1 MVTSAALA
9 GVPRPASNPA
19 PMTASA
25 DTADVTRLCKIPP
38 GIVWRRPVTAPAVPA
53 STQRLNLGPYYRF
66 ARGGSCLY
74 CHGTPSPSDPDDV
87 AARFG
92 TVGSELSK
100 AFALSMHGKRLIC
113 GELSREAAVAQTEE
127 TGNERDVSVLDGLD
141 SSSMTGL
148 YWYLAMLAC
157 IGGFLFGYDTAV
169 IGSVLDFIPYKLSPF
184 WTGYLV
190 AGASLG
196 AAVGALAAGPLT
208 DKFGRK
214 SLLMADASI
223 YAVGALLSALTVNA
237 VMLISSRTLIG
248 LAVGAD
254 SAIAT
259 AYIAEFAPKGR
270 RGQLSIIQQWMIT
283 VGILV
288 SYLIA
293 LLVFAVAP
301 GAAKTADWRIILG
314 VGAVPAV
321 IAVLLRARM
330 PESPRWLIQQG
341 RFADT
346 SVALKKLGVDVSEEE
361 VRRTAGVIE
370 KVESDKHEERKRLWT
385 PGVKRALAV
394 VSVFFVFQQITGIN
408 VPFYYGPQ
416 LLGGLFKQ
424 PGDSAVHAAMAGLV
438 SAAILGAVNVVATY
452 FGFRGIDKMGRR
464 PLALMGYA
472 GMAVFMLVAAVGVA
486 WLTGTPKVVVVMVGF
501 SIFIASFAMG
511 VGGTGWLLQGEVF
524 PTAVR
529 GRAAATGAGV
539 NWIANFALIEAFP
552 AMQHAIG
559 LPWVMVVLSMLSLL
573 AIGFITR
580 FLPESKGLSVEEVV
594 QVFEQQAAESHLQPG
609 APRAA

>member
-1 MVTSAALA
+1 MAQSET
-9 GVPRPASNPA
+9 P
-19 PMTASA
+19 
-25 DTADVTRLCKIPP
+25 
-38 GIVWRRPVTAPAVPA
+38 
-53 STQRLNLGPYYRF
+53 
-66 ARGGSCLY
+66 ARG
-74 CHGTPSPSDPDDV
+74 
-87 AARFG
+87 
-92 TVGSELSK
+92 
-100 AFALSMHGKRLIC
+100 
-113 GELSREAAVAQTEE
+113 EE
-127 TGNERDVSVLDGLD
+127 TNVLAHLD
-141 SSSMTGL
+141 TTAMSGL
-148 YWYLAMLAC
+148 YWYLALLAC

-169 IGSVLDFIPYKLSPF
+169 IGSVLDFIPYKLGDF

-208 DKFGRK
+208 DRFGRK
-214 SLLMADASI
+214 SLLMADAGI
-223 YAVGALLSALTVNA
+223 YALGAILSALTINA
-237 VMLISSRTLIG
+237 AMLIASRTLIG

-283 VGILV
+283 VGILA

-293 LLVFAVAP
+293 LLIFAVAP
-301 GAAKTADWRIILG
+301 GHAQDLDWRLILG
-314 VGAVPAV
+314 IGAVPAIV
-321 IAVLLRARM
+321 AVALRARM

-341 RFADT
+341 RYADT
-346 SVALKKLGVDVSEEE
+346 SDALAKLGVDVSEDD
-361 VRRTAGVIE
+361 VRRTADEIE
-370 KVESDKHEERKRLWT
+370 KAEAKQAEQRRRLWT

-416 LLGGLFKQ
+416 LLGDLFKN
-424 PGDSAVHAAMAGLV
+424 PGDTAVHAAMAGLI
-438 SAAILGAVNVVATY
+438 SAAILGAINVVATY
-452 FGFRGIDKMGRR
+452 FGFRWIDKVGRR
-464 PLALMGYA
+464 PLALWGYA
-472 GMAVFMLVAAVGVA
+472 GMAVFMLVAAAGVA

-539 NWIANFALIEAFP
+539 NWIANFALISAFP

-559 LPWVMVVLSMLSLL
+559 LPWVMVLLSMLSLL
-573 AIGFITR
+573 AIGFIAK
-580 FLPESKGLSVEEVV
+580 FLPETKGLSVEEVV
-594 QVFEQQAAESHLQPG
+594 AVFDEQAAKSPVQTG
-609 APRAA
+609 APRA

>member
-1 MVTSAALA
+1 MAQSET
-9 GVPRPASNPA
+9 P
-19 PMTASA
+19 
-25 DTADVTRLCKIPP
+25 
-38 GIVWRRPVTAPAVPA
+38 
-53 STQRLNLGPYYRF
+53 
-66 ARGGSCLY
+66 ARG
-74 CHGTPSPSDPDDV
+74 
-87 AARFG
+87 
-92 TVGSELSK
+92 
-100 AFALSMHGKRLIC
+100 
-113 GELSREAAVAQTEE
+113 EE
-127 TGNERDVSVLDGLD
+127 TNVLAHLD
-141 SSSMTGL
+141 TTAMSGL
-148 YWYLAMLAC
+148 YWYLALLAC

-169 IGSVLDFIPYKLSPF
+169 IGSVLDFIPYKLGDF

-208 DKFGRK
+208 DRFGRK
-214 SLLMADASI
+214 SLLMADAGI
-223 YAVGALLSALTVNA
+223 YALGAILSALTINA
-237 VMLISSRTLIG
+237 AMLIASRTLIG

-283 VGILV
+283 VGILA

-293 LLVFAVAP
+293 LLIFAVAP
-301 GAAKTADWRIILG
+301 GHAQDFDWRLILG
-314 VGAVPAV
+314 IGAVPAI
-321 IAVLLRARM
+321 IAVALRARM

-341 RFADT
+341 RYADT
-346 SVALKKLGVDVSEEE
+346 SEALGKLGVDVTEED
-361 VRRTAGVIE
+361 VRRTADKIE
-370 KVESDKHEERKRLWT
+370 KAVEEQARDRKRLWT

-394 VSVFFVFQQITGIN
+394 VCVFFVFQQITGIN

-416 LLGGLFKQ
+416 LLGDLFKN
-424 PGDSAVHAAMAGLV
+424 PGDTAVHAAMAGLIA
-438 SAAILGAVNVVATY
+438 AAILGAVNVVATY
-452 FGFRGIDKMGRR
+452 FGFRWIDKFGRR
-464 PLALMGYA
+464 PLALAGYI
-472 GMAVFMLVAAVGVA
+472 GMAIFMLVAAAGVA

-573 AIGFITR
+573 AIGFIAK
-580 FLPESKGLSVEEVV
+580 FLPETKGLSVEEVV
-594 QVFEQQAAESHLQPG
+594 QVFEEEAAESHLQPG
-609 APRAA
+609 AARPA

>member
-1 MVTSAALA
+1 MS
-9 GVPRPASNPA
+9 
-19 PMTASA
+19 
-25 DTADVTRLCKIPP
+25 
-38 GIVWRRPVTAPAVPA
+38 
-53 STQRLNLGPYYRF
+53 
-66 ARGGSCLY
+66 
-74 CHGTPSPSDPDDV
+74 
-87 AARFG
+87 
-92 TVGSELSK
+92 
-100 AFALSMHGKRLIC
+100 
-113 GELSREAAVAQTEE
+113 
-127 TGNERDVSVLDGLD
+127 
-141 SSSMTGL
+141 GL
-148 YWYLAMLAC
+148 YWYLALLAC

-169 IGSVLDFIPYKLSPF
+169 IGSVLDFIPYKLGDF

-208 DKFGRK
+208 DRFGRK
-214 SLLMADASI
+214 SLLMADAGI
-223 YAVGALLSALTVNA
+223 YALGAILSALTVSA
-237 VMLISSRTLIG
+237 AMLIASRTLIG

-283 VGILV
+283 VGILA

-293 LLVFAVAP
+293 LLIFAVAP
-301 GAAKTADWRIILG
+301 GHAQDVDWRVILG
-314 VGAVPAV
+314 VGAIPAI
-321 IAVLLRARM
+321 IAVALRARM

-341 RFADT
+341 RYADT
-346 SVALKKLGVDVSEEE
+346 SDALGKLGVDVTEDE
-361 VRRTAGVIE
+361 VRRTAEKIE
-370 KVESDKHEERKRLWT
+370 QAEAKQAEQRKRLWT

-416 LLGGLFKQ
+416 LLGDLFAN
-424 PGDSAVHAAMAGLV
+424 PGDTAVHAAMAGLI
-438 SAAILGAVNVVATY
+438 SAALLGVVNVVATY
-452 FGFRGIDKMGRR
+452 FGFRWIDKVGRR
-464 PLALMGYA
+464 PLALWGYA
-472 GMAVFMLVAAVGVA
+472 GMTVFMLVAAAGVA
-486 WLTGTPKVVVVMVGF
+486 WLTGTPKTVVVMVGF

-573 AIGFITR
+573 AIGFIAK
-580 FLPESKGLSVEEVV
+580 FLPETKGLSVEEVV
-594 QVFEQQAAESHLQPG
+594 AVFEDEAAKSHVQTG
-609 APRAA
+609 TPRTA

>member
-1 MVTSAALA
+1 MTQSDTSARGDETNVLA
-9 GVPRPASNPA
+9 
-19 PMTASA
+19 
-25 DTADVTRLCKIPP
+25 
-38 GIVWRRPVTAPAVPA
+38 
-53 STQRLNLGPYYRF
+53 
-66 ARGGSCLY
+66 
-74 CHGTPSPSDPDDV
+74 H
-87 AARFG
+87 
-92 TVGSELSK
+92 
-100 AFALSMHGKRLIC
+100 
-113 GELSREAAVAQTEE
+113 
-127 TGNERDVSVLDGLD
+127 LDGTAM
-141 SSSMTGL
+141 SGL
-148 YWYLAMLAC
+148 YWYLALLAC

-169 IGSVLDFIPYKLSPF
+169 IGSVLSFIPYHLSNF

-208 DKFGRK
+208 DRFGRK
-214 SLLMADASI
+214 SLLMADAGI
-223 YAVGALLSALTVNA
+223 YALGALLSAFTISA
-237 VMLISSRTLIG
+237 AMLITSRTLIG

-283 VGILV
+283 VGILA

-301 GAAKTADWRIILG
+301 GAAKNLDWRIILG
-314 VGAVPAV
+314 LGALPALV
-321 IAVLLRARM
+321 AVALRARM

-341 RFADT
+341 RYADT
-346 SVALKKLGVDVSEEE
+346 SVALGKLGVEVSEDE
-361 VRRTAGVIE
+361 VRRTADKIAKAEE
-370 KVESDKHEERKRLWT
+370 KQAKERKRLWT

-408 VPFYYGPQ
+408 VPFYYGPK
-416 LLGGLFKQ
+416 LLGDLFKN
-424 PGDSAVHAAMAGLV
+424 PGDTAVHAAMAGLIA
-438 SAAILGAVNVVATY
+438 AAILGAVNVVATY
-452 FGFRGIDKMGRR
+452 FGFRWIDKIGRK
-464 PLALMGYA
+464 PLALAGYV
-472 GMAVFMLVAAVGVA
+472 GMAAFMLVAAAGVA

-552 AMQHAIG
+552 AMQAAIG
-559 LPWVMVVLSMLSLL
+559 LPWVMVILSALSLL
-573 AIGFITR
+573 AIGFIAK
-580 FLPESKGLSVEEVV
+580 FLPETKGLSVEEVV
-594 QVFEQQAAESHLQPG
+594 AVFDEQAAESHVQHG
-609 APRAA
+609 SPRTA

>member
-1 MVTSAALA
+1 MAQSET
-9 GVPRPASNPA
+9 P
-19 PMTASA
+19 
-25 DTADVTRLCKIPP
+25 
-38 GIVWRRPVTAPAVPA
+38 
-53 STQRLNLGPYYRF
+53 
-66 ARGGSCLY
+66 ARG
-74 CHGTPSPSDPDDV
+74 
-87 AARFG
+87 
-92 TVGSELSK
+92 
-100 AFALSMHGKRLIC
+100 
-113 GELSREAAVAQTEE
+113 EE
-127 TGNERDVSVLDGLD
+127 TNVLAHLD
-141 SSSMTGL
+141 TTAMSGL
-148 YWYLAMLAC
+148 YWYLALLAC

-169 IGSVLDFIPYKLSPF
+169 IGSVLDFIPYKLGDF

-208 DKFGRK
+208 DRFGRK
-214 SLLMADASI
+214 SLLMADAGI
-223 YAVGALLSALTVNA
+223 YALGAILSALTINA
-237 VMLISSRTLIG
+237 AMLIASRTLIG

-283 VGILV
+283 VGILA

-293 LLVFAVAP
+293 LLIFAVAP
-301 GAAKTADWRIILG
+301 GHAQDLDWRLILG
-314 VGAVPAV
+314 IGAVPAIV
-321 IAVLLRARM
+321 AVALRARM

-341 RFADT
+341 RYADT
-346 SVALKKLGVDVSEEE
+346 SDALAKLGVDVSEED
-361 VRRTAGVIE
+361 VRRTADKIE
-370 KVESDKHEERKRLWT
+370 KAEAKQAEQRRRLWT

-416 LLGGLFKQ
+416 LLGDLFKN
-424 PGDSAVHAAMAGLV
+424 PGDTAVHAAMAGLI
-438 SAAILGAVNVVATY
+438 SAAILGAINVVATY
-452 FGFRGIDKMGRR
+452 FGFRWIDKVGRR
-464 PLALMGYA
+464 PLALWGYA
-472 GMAVFMLVAAVGVA
+472 GMAVFMLVAAAGVA

-539 NWIANFALIEAFP
+539 NWIANFALISAFP

-573 AIGFITR
+573 AIGFIAK
-580 FLPESKGLSVEEVV
+580 FLPETKGLSVEEVV
-594 QVFEQQAAESHLQPG
+594 AVFDEQAAKSPVQTG
-609 APRAA
+609 APRA

>member
-1 MVTSAALA
+1 MAQSET
-9 GVPRPASNPA
+9 P
-19 PMTASA
+19 
-25 DTADVTRLCKIPP
+25 
-38 GIVWRRPVTAPAVPA
+38 
-53 STQRLNLGPYYRF
+53 
-66 ARGGSCLY
+66 ARG
-74 CHGTPSPSDPDDV
+74 D
-87 AARFG
+87 
-92 TVGSELSK
+92 
-100 AFALSMHGKRLIC
+100 
-113 GELSREAAVAQTEE
+113 E
-127 TGNERDVSVLDGLD
+127 TNVLAHLD
-141 SSSMTGL
+141 TTAMSGL
-148 YWYLAMLAC
+148 YWYLALLAC

-169 IGSVLDFIPYKLSPF
+169 IGSVLDFIPYKLSDF

-208 DKFGRK
+208 DRFGRK
-214 SLLMADASI
+214 SLLMADAGI
-223 YAVGALLSALTVNA
+223 YALGAILSALTVSA
-237 VMLISSRTLIG
+237 AMLIASRTLIG

-283 VGILV
+283 VGILA

-293 LLVFAVAP
+293 LLIFAVAP
-301 GAAKTADWRIILG
+301 GHAQDVDWRVILG
-314 VGAVPAV
+314 VGAVPAL
-321 IAVLLRARM
+321 IAVALRARM

-341 RFADT
+341 RYADT
-346 SVALKKLGVDVSEEE
+346 SEALGKLGVDVSEED
-361 VRRTAGVIE
+361 VRRTADKIE
-370 KVESDKHEERKRLWT
+370 KAEEEQARDRKRLWT

-394 VSVFFVFQQITGIN
+394 VCVFFVFQQITGIN

-416 LLGGLFKQ
+416 LLGDLFKN
-424 PGDSAVHAAMAGLV
+424 PGDTAVHAAMAGLI

-452 FGFRGIDKMGRR
+452 FGFRWIDKFGRR
-464 PLALMGYA
+464 PLALAGYI
-472 GMAVFMLVAAVGVA
+472 GMAIFMLVAAAGVA

-539 NWIANFALIEAFP
+539 NWVANFALIEAFP

-559 LPWVMVVLSMLSLL
+559 LPWVMVILSALCLL
-573 AIGFITR
+573 AIGFITK
-580 FLPESKGLSVEEVV
+580 FLPETKGLSVEEVV
-594 QVFEQQAAESHLQPG
+594 QVFEKEAAGSHLQPG
-609 APRAA
+609 ATRTA

>member
-1 MVTSAALA
+1 M
-9 GVPRPASNPA
+9 
-19 PMTASA
+19 
-25 DTADVTRLCKIPP
+25 
-38 GIVWRRPVTAPAVPA
+38 
-53 STQRLNLGPYYRF
+53 
-66 ARGGSCLY
+66 ARTDQTGS
-74 CHGTPSPSDPDDV
+74 G
-87 AARFG
+87 
-92 TVGSELSK
+92 
-100 AFALSMHGKRLIC
+100 
-113 GELSREAAVAQTEE
+113 RE
-127 TGNERDVSVLDGLD
+127 GSVLDGLD
-141 SSSMTGL
+141 SSSMSGL
-148 YWYLAMLAC
+148 YWYLALLAC

-208 DKFGRK
+208 DRFGRK

-223 YAVGALLSALTVNA
+223 YALGALLSAVTVNA
-237 VMLISSRTLIG
+237 AMLISSRTLIG

-288 SYLIA
+288 SYLLA
-293 LLVFAVAP
+293 LLIFAVAP
-301 GAAKTADWRIILG
+301 SAAKSADWRVILG
-314 VGAVPAV
+314 LGALPAL

-330 PESPRWLIQQG
+330 PESPRWLIHQG

-346 SVALKKLGVDVSEEE
+346 STALRKLGVDVSEED
-361 VRRTAGVIE
+361 VRRSAGEIE
-370 KVESDKHEERKRLWT
+370 KAEAEQHRERKQLWT

-394 VSVFFVFQQITGIN
+394 VCVFFVFQQITGIN

-416 LLGGLFKQ
+416 LLGGLFKN
-424 PGDSAVHAAMAGLV
+424 PGDSAVHAAMAGLIA
-438 SAAILGAVNVVATY
+438 AAILGAVNVIATY
-452 FGFRGIDKMGRR
+452 FGFRWIDKMGRR
-464 PLALMGYA
+464 PLALQGYA
-472 GMAVFMLVAAVGVA
+472 GMASFMLVAAAGVA
-486 WLTGTPKVVVVMVGF
+486 WFTGTPKIVVVMVGF

-552 AMQHAIG
+552 IMQAAFG
-559 LPWVMVVLSMLSLL
+559 LPAVMVILSALSVL
-573 AIGFITR
+573 AIVFISK
-580 FLPESKGLSVEEVV
+580 FLPETKSLSVEEVV
-594 QVFEQQAAESHLQPG
+594 AVFDRQAAGEPITP
-609 APRAA
+609 ARAHA

>member
-1 MVTSAALA
+1 MAQSET
-9 GVPRPASNPA
+9 P
-19 PMTASA
+19 
-25 DTADVTRLCKIPP
+25 
-38 GIVWRRPVTAPAVPA
+38 
-53 STQRLNLGPYYRF
+53 
-66 ARGGSCLY
+66 ARG
-74 CHGTPSPSDPDDV
+74 D
-87 AARFG
+87 
-92 TVGSELSK
+92 
-100 AFALSMHGKRLIC
+100 
-113 GELSREAAVAQTEE
+113 E
-127 TGNERDVSVLDGLD
+127 TNVLAHLD
-141 SSSMTGL
+141 TTAMSGL
-148 YWYLAMLAC
+148 YWYLALLAC

-169 IGSVLDFIPYKLSPF
+169 IGSVLDFIPYKLGDF

-208 DKFGRK
+208 DRFGRK
-214 SLLMADASI
+214 SLLMADAGI
-223 YAVGALLSALTVNA
+223 YALGAILSALTVSA
-237 VMLISSRTLIG
+237 AMLIASRTLIG

-283 VGILV
+283 VGILA

-293 LLVFAVAP
+293 LLIFAVAP
-301 GAAKTADWRIILG
+301 GHAQDVDWRVILG
-314 VGAVPAV
+314 VGAIPAI
-321 IAVLLRARM
+321 IAVALRARM

-341 RFADT
+341 RYADT
-346 SVALKKLGVDVSEEE
+346 SDALGKLGVDVTEDE
-361 VRRTAGVIE
+361 VRRTAEKIE
-370 KVESDKHEERKRLWT
+370 QAEAKQAEQRKRLWT

-416 LLGGLFKQ
+416 LLGDLFAN
-424 PGDSAVHAAMAGLV
+424 PGDTAVHAAMAGLI
-438 SAAILGAVNVVATY
+438 SAALLGVVNVVATY
-452 FGFRGIDKMGRR
+452 FGFRWIDKVGRR
-464 PLALMGYA
+464 PLALWGYA
-472 GMAVFMLVAAVGVA
+472 GMTVFMLVAAAGVA
-486 WLTGTPKVVVVMVGF
+486 WLTGTPKTVVVMVGF

-573 AIGFITR
+573 AIGFIAK
-580 FLPESKGLSVEEVV
+580 FLPETKGLSVEEVV
-594 QVFEQQAAESHLQPG
+594 AVFEDEAAKSHVQTG
-609 APRAA
+609 TPRTA